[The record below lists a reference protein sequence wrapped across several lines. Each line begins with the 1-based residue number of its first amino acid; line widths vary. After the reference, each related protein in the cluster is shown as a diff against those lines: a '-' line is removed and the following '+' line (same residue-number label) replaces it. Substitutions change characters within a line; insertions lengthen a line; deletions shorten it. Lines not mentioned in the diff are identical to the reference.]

1 MVAGKWPQI
10 PVRRPRGRYARFP
23 SLAGADRNL
32 ISLAAHEKTAI
43 EDALRAGGGRVF
55 GPSGASVRLGIVRS
69 TLASKIRDLGIDK
82 NRFRGRRPPAA

>member
-32 ISLAAHEKTAI
+32 ISLAAHGKTVI

-55 GPSGASVRLGIVRS
+55 GPSGAAVRS
-69 TLASKIRDLGIDK
+69 TLASKIRLLGIDK
-82 NRFRGRRPPAA
+82 NRFCGRRPPAA